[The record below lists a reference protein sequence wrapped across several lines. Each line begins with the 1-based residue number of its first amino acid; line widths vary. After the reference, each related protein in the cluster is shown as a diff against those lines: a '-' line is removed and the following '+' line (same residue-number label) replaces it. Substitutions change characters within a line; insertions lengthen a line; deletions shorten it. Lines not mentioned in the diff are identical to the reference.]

1 MTLKKDEEN
10 FCSHLFFCY
19 NGEDGK
25 RDEMAQKKRQTK
37 KRKTKKQK
45 KKKEKL
51 TLISLGFLFIL
62 FALFGLFQLGFLG
75 NLIANGFRVIG
86 GNTYPILT
94 IALAFYGAVLIIR
107 NTEATMT
114 NYRRLIGSLL
124 IYLALVNFLHI
135 QLFQKI
141 QTEDLSVLST
151 TWGLLLTDL
160 KANQVTQNV
169 GGGMLGGV
177 IYQTS
182 YFLVSRIGSYIIS
195 GILLGIGG
203 FLCTNLSLHEL
214 LDFLSGVKERLG
226 SFLEESPE
234 KQAFKAEKKEL
245 RQARKAEKQAEK
257 EAKKQAERE
266 AILAEIRE
274 QQANTVRPATE
285 EEREAFVQSETV
297 DSEPEQL
304 SFVPIDTFQALTQE
318 SEEEAVKQVA
328 KKAPKVTEEE
338 VDDQEDLDFEIP
350 QEVED
355 EAYELPPATLLQ
367 AVKATDQSG
376 EYKKIERNIGILERT
391 FESFGVDAK
400 VVKASLGPS
409 VTKFEIQPAIG
420 VKVSK
425 IVSLTDDIALALA
438 AKDLRM
444 EAPIPGK
451 SLIGIE
457 VPNDAV
463 STVSFREMIENNP
476 AAEDNLLEVPL
487 GRDISGRVQTA
498 DLTKMPHLLVAG
510 STGSGKSVAIN
521 GIITSILMRAKPHEV
536 KLMMVDPKMVE
547 LNVYNGIPHLLTP
560 VVTNPRKA
568 AQALQKVVKEMEERY
583 EKFAA
588 VGARN
593 ITGYNDMI
601 TRRNNETGEKNPIL
615 PFIVVIVDELAD
627 LMMVASNEVED
638 AIIRL
643 AQMARAA
650 GIHMILATQRPSVDV
665 ITGIIKANVPSRMAF
680 AVSSG
685 TDSRTIIDGN
695 GAEKLLGRGDMLFLP
710 MGENKPIRVQGAF
723 ISDQDVEAIVSFVTD
738 QQGANY
744 VEEMMVTEEDINPN
758 SPNVAEDQ
766 DELYEQAKELVIEMQ
781 TASVSL
787 LQRRFRVGYN
797 RAARL
802 VDQLEAQGI
811 VGPSE
816 GSKPRKVL
824 VEASVDVDDFPY
836 EEIE

>member
-1 MTLKKDEEN
+1 
-10 FCSHLFFCY
+10 
-19 NGEDGK
+19 
-25 RDEMAQKKRQTK
+25 MAQKKRPAK

-45 KKKEKL
+45 RQEEKL

-94 IALAFYGAVLIIR
+94 IALAFYGGILIIR

-160 KANQVTQNV
+160 KVNQVTQNV
-169 GGGMLGGV
+169 GGGMLGGL

-226 SFLEESPE
+226 GFLEESPE

-274 QQANTVRPATE
+274 QQANTVRPSTE

-304 SFVPIDTFQALTQE
+304 SFVPIDTFQALTQKP
-318 SEEEAVKQVA
+318 EEEAVKQTA
-328 KKAPKVTEEE
+328 KKAPKATEEE

-355 EAYELPPATLLQ
+355 EAYELPPANLLQ

-376 EYKKIERNIGILERT
+376 EYKKIERNIGVLERT

-476 AAEDNLLEVPL
+476 ATEDNLLEVPL

>member
-1 MTLKKDEEN
+1 MAAN
-10 FCSHLFFCY
+10 
-19 NGEDGK
+19 K
-25 RDEMAQKKRQTK
+25 RATK
-37 KRKTKKQK
+37 KRKTKKQQQQQ
-45 KKKEKL
+45 EKL
-51 TLISLGFLFIL
+51 TLISLGFFICLFSII
-62 FALFGLFQLGFLG
+62 GIVRLGFLG
-75 NLIANGFRVIG
+75 HFLANCLRIIG
-86 GNTYPILT
+86 GETYPILC
-94 IALAFYGAVLIIR
+94 IVFMLCGGWLMIK
-107 NTEATMT
+107 NTAMKWRP
-114 NYRRLIGSLL
+114 NRQFFGSLVL
-124 IYLALVNFLHI
+124 YLGVLLFLHAHLFGRI
-135 QLFQKI
+135 QSGHPNIL
-141 QTEDLSVLST
+141 TT
-151 TWGLLLTDL
+151 TWGALLLDM
-160 KANQVTQNV
+160 KANQVAQNV
-169 GGGMLGGV
+169 GGGMLGAALYAG
-177 IYQTS
+177 S
-182 YFLVSRIGSYIIS
+182 YFLVAQAGSYFIS
-195 GILLGIGG
+195 ILLGAIGV
-203 FLCTNLSLHEL
+203 FFITPFTAQDVLEQLQWLKA
-214 LDFLSGVKERLG
+214 SGAKLVVGDPEKKRVKE
-226 SFLEESPE
+226 EQ
-234 KQAFKAEKKEL
+234 KQA
-245 RQARKAEKQAEK
+245 RRREK
-257 EAKKQAERE
+257 EEQRAIQKA
-266 AILAEIRE
+266 AILAEMQE
-274 QQANTVRPATE
+274 QEAAQQQAETE
-285 EEREAFVQSETV
+285 QVQSQTHQPNNQRHSFTPDEPAV
-297 DSEPEQL
+297 FEPASEQM
-304 SFVPIDTFQALTQE
+304 SFVPINNFQETNQLPVEPPLMETHSPFTPPIDPNGFEGQVE
-318 SEEEAVKQVA
+318 DSEVLEF
-328 KKAPKVTEEE
+328 
-338 VDDQEDLDFEIP
+338 DIS

-355 EAYELPPATLLQ
+355 ETYELPPTTLL
-367 AVKATDQSG
+367 APAKPTDQSG
-376 EYKKIERNIGILERT
+376 EHKKIEKNITILNQT
-391 FESFGVDAK
+391 FQSFGVDAK

-409 VTKFEIQPAIG
+409 VTKFEIQPAVG

-438 AKDLRM
+438 AKDVRM

-457 VPNDAV
+457 VPNDAI
-463 STVSFREMIENNP
+463 SMVSFREVVEAQP
-476 AAEDNLLEVPL
+476 AHPDHLLEVPL

-498 DLTKMPHLLVAG
+498 DLSKMPHLLVAG

-521 GIITSILMRAKPHEV
+521 GIITSILMQAKPHEV

-588 VGARN
+588 TGVRN
-593 ITGYNDMI
+593 ITGYNEMI
-601 TRRNNETGEKNPIL
+601 QNRNQATGEKNPIL

-685 TDSRTIIDGN
+685 TDSRTIIDSN

-723 ISDQDVEAIVSFVTD
+723 ISDQDVEAVVKFVTD

-744 VEEMMVTEEDINPN
+744 DEKMLVSEEESATNHAEE
-758 SPNVAEDQ
+758 SQ

-787 LQRRFRVGYN
+787 LQRRFRIGYN

-802 VDQLEAQGI
+802 VDELEANHV

-816 GSKPRKVL
+816 GSKPRKVYMQSA
-824 VEASVDVDDFPY
+824 EESPQPTASDPYMNPDEYRPPFPG
-836 EEIE
+836 E